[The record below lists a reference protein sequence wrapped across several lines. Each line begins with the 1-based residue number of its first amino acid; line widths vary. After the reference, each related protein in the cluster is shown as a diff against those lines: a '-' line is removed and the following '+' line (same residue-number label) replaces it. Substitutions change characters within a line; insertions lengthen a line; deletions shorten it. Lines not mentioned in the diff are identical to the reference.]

1 MNKRAYGLGVLH
13 GYNGVP
19 YGNPYVTN
27 EDSDD
32 YDEGYD
38 FGAEMREEEEDEV

>member
-1 MNKRAYGLGVLH
+1 MNKCAYGLGVLH

-38 FGAEMREEEEDEV
+38 FGAEMREEEEDEI

>member
-13 GYNGVP
+13 GYNGVLD
-19 YGNPYVTN
+19 GNPYVTN

-32 YDEGYD
+32 YEEGYE
-38 FGAEMREEEEDEV
+38 FGEEMREEEEDEI